1 MHIENN
7 VDTQPLVPQEVIAI
21 LSSDQNSSRAIN
33 AADIP
38 RNLLLGPLT
47 FGEWDAEFTAFFL
60 HLSEKSYGKAAARA
74 MQGHY
79 LSLID
84 QFLSVDQADLDLCY
98 QTNKDN
104 GFQRIEKW
112 PMMAMGIFQLFH
124 YHISEKLGMDLDEIK
139 NWVFAF
145 LGIRIAQAM
154 LNMRG
159 ALSPR
164 ALYNLN
170 SENWLGKSEINV
182 RLFY

>member
-1 MHIENN
+1 MENN
-7 VDTQPLVPQEVIAI
+7 IETKQLVPQEVIAI
-21 LSSDQNSSRAIN
+21 INSEQNSSPVIN

-38 RNLLLGPLT
+38 RKLLLGPLT

-98 QTNKDN
+98 ETNKDN
-104 GFQRIEKW
+104 GFKRIEKW

-124 YHISEKLGMDLDEIK
+124 YHMADKLGMDFEEIRS
-139 NWVFAF
+139 WVFAF
-145 LGIRIAQAM
+145 LGLRIAQAM
-154 LNMRG
+154 LSMRG
-159 ALSPR
+159 TLSPR

-170 SENWLGKSEINV
+170 SENWLGKPEINL
-182 RLFY
+182 RIYR